1 MTEPL
6 TWAER
11 VAGAIRHSS
20 TRHIGVVQVYYPILE
35 GSGLRATVNDV
46 CSGWRKVDVERLP
59 FIYHLLAG
67 NRTGVTL
74 PVFNLET
81 IVDMLHLSQSKVRG
95 KLRGECIAGTR
106 LAALRRGPGSPA
118 GDGR

>member
-6 TWAER
+6 SWTER

-20 TRHIGVVQVYYPILE
+20 TRHIGVVPVYYPILE
-35 GSGLRATVNDV
+35 GPGLRATVNDV

-81 IVDMLHLSQSKVRG
+81 IVDMLHLSQ
-95 KLRGECIAGTR
+95 
-106 LAALRRGPGSPA
+106 RR
-118 GDGR
+118 